1 MGGYSGSVDIG
12 LADCIDNRAGL
23 ITPLVARVE
32 GRSEIVNQV
41 GEGIGRGGD
50 QRKSDVIV
58 RPQVLQIV

>member
-41 GEGIGRGGD
+41 GEGIGRGAN
-50 QRKSDVIV
+50 QRKSVV
-58 RPQVLQIV
+58 LGLHQVLQIM